1 VNAATS
7 SLGVTELVRPP
18 SKRPQED
25 VAETWLLAEFGKRLR
40 EARLS
45 VGMSQAA
52 LAAASGVN
60 RTYISEI
67 ESGK

>member
-1 VNAATS
+1 M
-7 SLGVTELVRPP
+7 
-18 SKRPQED
+18 
-25 VAETWLLAEFGKRLR
+25 AETWLLAEFGKRLR

-60 RTYISEI
+60 RAYISEI
-67 ESGK
+67 ESGKQNISMETMASSPPPPVST